1 MLAALTFLRVWPF
14 RRSERYHSERELFF
28 TAAAL
33 HTFVLLL
40 PRIYCT
46 VSRRFHARS
55 FGSKNQ
61 QIVPFAHQKKKKWNP
76 NKRFAPQKK
85 EAQPVLQL

>member
-46 VSRRFHARS
+46 VSRRFHPRS
-55 FGSKNQ
+55 FGSKDQ
-61 QIVPFAHQKKKKWNP
+61 QIVPFAHQKKMEP
-76 NKRFAPQKK
+76 RQTVRTTKK